1 MLINTSK
8 TRRVIE
14 RKKEVAYDRSKFIR
28 QKMKVSEENL
38 QDFLYEKRVKEL
50 AAKGFNEDAITGM
63 MKGTKGGSEK
73 GEIRKM
79 MKNKTIQLDGN
90 L

>member
-8 TRRVIE
+8 TRRIIN
-14 RKKEVAYDRSKFIR
+14 RKKPVEYSSRKFIQ
-28 QKMKVSEENL
+28 QKMEVSGENL
-38 QDFLYEKRVKEL
+38 QEYLYEKRVKEL